1 MITNLGKGV
10 VAKYL
15 IGQTP
20 AYASHIAVGCGAKPL
35 LSTEAIVVSASKVSG
50 TVTIET
56 YTDHGFYPGLI
67 LDISGT
73 NNNINLLGAEVLS
86 VPTSTTLTYYNPTG
100 ALDMPLTSF
109 SSGSAIVNFESAD
122 SLKFEMFRIP
132 ITSRGYVSENG
143 VTKIVF
149 SGEMP
154 TQERYE
160 ITEIGLYS
168 AGSNPS
174 ATGFDS
180 RTLFTFSR
188 QEAWKYT
195 TVVGESSSADINLPV
210 LDYPIDD
217 GVSGSMISG
226 LPDVFQTNAT
236 NRLFSNPTRKSRSE
250 QLRYLNNMVLVRGDY
265 SSLNISGEID
275 PASSFISLQTS
286 SNLIKNASTDRLKL
300 AFSVVAQDISES
312 SLPDSVKISLE
323 FVNSNAN
330 GSKSATINFE
340 TDVDYDWSNRY
351 IVLDVPLSELQKQ
364 TGFSWDQVYSVK
376 VRTVVEIAGS
386 PSPNY
391 YVGFDAIRL
400 ENLTSEN
407 PLYGLTAYTTLV
419 TDDQL
424 PVVKMPNTSSM
435 VEFRLGVG
443 I

>member
-15 IGQTP
+15 IGQAP

-35 LSTEAIVVSASKVSG
+35 LSTEAIIVSASKLSG
-50 TVTIET
+50 TVTVTT
-56 YTDHGFYPGLI
+56 YTDHGFYPGII
-67 LDISGT
+67 LDIFGT
-73 NNNINLLGAEVLS
+73 NNNINLLGAEILS
-86 VPTSTTLTYYNPTG
+86 VPTSTTFTYYNPTG

-143 VTKIVF
+143 ITKIVF

-195 TVVGESSSADINLPV
+195 TVTGGSSSADINLPI

-217 GVSGSMISG
+217 GVSGSMIAD

-236 NRLFSNPTRKSRSE
+236 NRIFSNPTRKSRSE
-250 QLRYLNNMVLVRGDY
+250 QLRYLNNMVLVKGDY
-265 SSLNISGEID
+265 SSLALSGEID

-300 AFSVVAQDISES
+300 AFSVVAQDVNEL
-312 SLPDSVKISLE
+312 SLPDSVKLSLE
-323 FVNSNAN
+323 FVNSSVN

-340 TDVDYDWSNRY
+340 TAVGHDWSNRY
-351 IVLDVPLSELQKQ
+351 IVLDVPLSELEKQ
-364 TGFSWDQVYSVK
+364 TGFSWDQVSSIK
-376 VRTVVEIAGS
+376 VRSVVEISGE
-386 PSPNY
+386 PSPKY
-391 YVGFDAIRL
+391 FVGFDAIRL

-419 TDDQL
+419 TEDQL
-424 PVVKMPNTSSM
+424 PIVKMPNTTSI